1 MKHVSAKSNPVP
13 SIVFIALLLVTAVVL
28 VSIWQI
34 NNRLGPVPASSQVAD
49 PLVAVSP
56 GWSGAVVIVTNLI
69 VLLVLVVLVGTWISN
84 RQAKVRATAR
94 QREFESLQTYFAT
107 QRDAFERIESPVRL
121 PVASV
126 PLQRPSRT
134 PARAQ
139 ILRENQ
145 AVH

>member
-1 MKHVSAKSNPVP
+1 MKRVSAKSNPVP

-34 NNRLGPVPASSQVAD
+34 NNRLGPVSASQVTD

-69 VLLVLVVLVGTWISN
+69 VLVVLVVLVGSWISN
-84 RQAKVRATAR
+84 RQAKVRANAR
-94 QREFESLQTYFAT
+94 QREFESLQAYFAT
-107 QRDAFERIESPVRL
+107 QRDAFERIEAPVRF

-126 PLQRPSRT
+126 PLQRSSRT
-134 PARAQ
+134 PARTQ